1 MNREAAAAF
10 LGLDARTVY
19 ARYRAGDIP
28 AIRVG
33 RVLRFDRAQ
42 LAAWKARQTVSQL
55 ELTWDRPCDIARF
68 AVGYSGMWA
77 AWRDAHSGA
86 AMGVG
91 HDDEDWGVAM

>member
-42 LAAWKARQTVSQL
+42 LTAWKERQTVNSSDSL
-55 ELTWDRPCDIARF
+55 A
-68 AVGYSGMWA
+68 SG
-77 AWRDAHSGA
+77 DALPAPRTTTERLIHEQIREQRA
-86 AMGVG
+86 TNALLRVLV
-91 HDDEDWGVAM
+91 ERTA